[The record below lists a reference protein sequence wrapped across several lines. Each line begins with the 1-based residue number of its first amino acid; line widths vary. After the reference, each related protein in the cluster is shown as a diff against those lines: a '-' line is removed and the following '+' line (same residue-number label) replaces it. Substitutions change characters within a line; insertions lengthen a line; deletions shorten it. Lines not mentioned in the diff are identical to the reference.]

1 MGETV
6 FRRKAYEVLKEWKNR
21 SNGSTA
27 MLVEGAR
34 RVGKTSLVTEFAKN
48 EYSSCIII
56 DFYKASTEVKNLF
69 DDLSDLDGLFRG
81 LQLYYHKTLKERNSV
96 IVFDE
101 VQLFPRARG
110 AIKALVKDGKYDY
123 IETGSLVSIKK
134 NVKDILI
141 PSEEEKMKLHPLD
154 FEEFLWAKGNN
165 TFRLLHYYYEKKTKI
180 ADAVHHQMMKL
191 YREYL
196 CVGGMPQAVMKY
208 LNGGNY
214 REIDKEKREIIQLYL
229 DDFRKMDSSGKL
241 GQLYLNIPSRLS
253 GEATRYRL
261 NDALPNGRLNRERT
275 SFYNL
280 EDSQTV
286 QICRHVNNPKVGLS
300 ATIDEDFFKMFAED
314 TGLFVTLCFYDKEF
328 SENII
333 YSKLVSD
340 RLSANLGYVYENA
353 VAQALT
359 AMGFKLYYHTFK
371 KEDDVK
377 HSYEIDFITTV
388 GEKVRPI
395 ESKSSN
401 ATEHKSLDVFISRKG
416 LKLDTPIVISPKN
429 LSYENGILYLP
440 VYMTQFLDGKDYSAE
455 Q

>member
-1 MGETV
+1 MGEVV
-6 FRRKAYEVLKEWKNR
+6 FKRKAYEVLKKWKNR
-21 SNGSTA
+21 SKGTTA

-48 EYSSCIII
+48 EYTSCIII
-56 DFYKASTEVKNLF
+56 DFFTASKEVKALF
-69 DDLSDLDGLFRG
+69 DDLSDLEALFRG
-81 LQLYYHKTLKERNSV
+81 LQVYYNETLIERKSV

-101 VQLFPRARG
+101 VQLFPRARE
-110 AIKALVKDGKYDY
+110 AIKALVKDGRYDY
-123 IETGSLVSIKK
+123 IETGSLISIKK
-134 NVKDILI
+134 NVKNILI

-165 TFRLLHYYYEKKTKI
+165 TFQLLHYYYKEKSKL
-180 ADAVHHQMMKL
+180 ADAVHHRMMNL

-196 CVGGMPQAVMKY
+196 AVGGMPQVVMKY
-208 LNGGNY
+208 LSGENY
-214 REIDKEKREIIQLYL
+214 QEIDKEKRDIIKLYL
-229 DDFRKMDSSGKL
+229 DDFRKMDATGTL
-241 GQLYLNIPSRLS
+241 GQLYLRIPSQLS
-253 GEATRYRL
+253 GQITRYRVAEVAP
-261 NDALPNGRLNRERT
+261 DSRMSRKRV

-286 QICRHVNNPKVGLS
+286 QICRNVNDPKVGLNVT
-300 ATIDEDFFKMFAED
+300 ADDDVFKMFAED

-333 YSKLVSD
+333 YSKLVSG

-353 VAQALT
+353 LAQALT

-371 KEDDVK
+371 KEDDPK

-395 ESKSSN
+395 ESKSSR

-416 LKLDTPIVISPKN
+416 LKLDTPVVISPKN

-440 VYMTQFLDGKDYSAE
+440 VYMTQFLDGKS
-455 Q
+455 